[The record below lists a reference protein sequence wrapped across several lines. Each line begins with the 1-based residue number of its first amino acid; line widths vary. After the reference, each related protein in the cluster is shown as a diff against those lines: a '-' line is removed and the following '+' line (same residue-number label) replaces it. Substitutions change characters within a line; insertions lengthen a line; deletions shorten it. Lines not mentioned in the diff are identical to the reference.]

1 MGSTDP
7 TADPANLRL
16 NAAAARSCSSS
27 SRNSRTCGARPSF
40 EVSLLLLMIF
50 SIKPARPSSCRAS
63 AHWLTTF
70 GAAVNPLTFHNHALV
85 TSTHRAASRRRIRR
99 FVARE
104 TGATCGCCTSGWSG
118 RRRGGSR
125 YFPGASNRDTARP
138 QIRFRAY
145 RVPRT
150 DLRLSPAERL
160 MGLVGS
166 ARQRGPLPEL
176 TDADDFAMYGLD
188 LLEVFPPPRP
198 DYVAIIC
205 DIDRLCPRDERRA
218 PDGAAARGFEP

>member
-1 MGSTDP
+1 M
-7 TADPANLRL
+7 
-16 NAAAARSCSSS
+16 
-27 SRNSRTCGARPSF
+27 
-40 EVSLLLLMIF
+40 SLLLLMIF

-85 TSTHRAASRRRIRR
+85 TSTHGAASRRRIRR

-138 QIRFRAY
+138 QIRFGLD

-150 DLRLSPAERL
+150 DSRLSPAERL

-176 TDADDFAMYGLD
+176 TDANDFAMYGLG
-188 LLEVFPPPRP
+188 LLEVFRTPRP

-205 DIDRLCPRDERRA
+205 DIDRLCPRPASEDRQIMATRREQDKTVPDCVVKSQTLPDVKDRAERIENA
-218 PDGAAARGFEP
+218 SYCEKP